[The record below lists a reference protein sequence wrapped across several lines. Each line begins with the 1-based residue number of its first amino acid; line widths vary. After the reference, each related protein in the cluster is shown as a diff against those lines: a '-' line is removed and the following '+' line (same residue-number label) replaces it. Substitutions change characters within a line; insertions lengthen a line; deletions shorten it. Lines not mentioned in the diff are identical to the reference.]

1 MFLSDLFEDI
11 KRLRKENGIEQST
24 ITITR
29 TLKRKIIDTFLK
41 EISIYP
47 NGKYLIVHLNDVNP
61 CQYLVAVLKDKG
73 LKVTSVRK
81 LFFAIN

>member
-41 EISIYP
+41 EISIYL